1 MLLFSS
7 LSLSLGNNV
16 SSCEEL
22 ISMLITLKVIILY
35 IIQVIISMQT
45 SVKMG
50 II

>member
-1 MLLFSS
+1 MRLPSRKP
-7 LSLSLGNNV
+7 

-22 ISMLITLKVIILY
+22 ISMLITFKVIILY

-50 II
+50 KSKQCERD